1 MRTLTSDA
9 PVFDQREWRPAL
21 PARPQPWSQTLTL
34 AALGQVVLLI
44 LLARFAGLGPVG
56 AFAALS
62 YTAMVCVGLAL
73 GVRRAGA
80 DSLGPADKVTLARSA
95 LVGCVTALVA
105 DMVVRAPSVPLL
117 VGLTVMALALDGVD
131 GWVARRTGT
140 SSELGARF
148 DMEVDAFL
156 ILVLSANVAMLVG
169 FWVLA
174 IGLMRYLFMAAGRV
188 TPWLRAPIP
197 PTMPA
202 KVVAAAQGVVLVVA
216 TARVLPPGLITVA
229 VAVAL
234 AALAWSFGRSVLWLW
249 NRRRVLTAPSRPV
262 NRAAREVAEPA
273 RRAA

>member
-9 PVFDQREWRPAL
+9 PVFDQREWQATL

-56 AFAALS
+56 AFAALG
-62 YTAMVCVGLAL
+62 YTAAVCLGLAL
-73 GVRRAGA
+73 GVRRVGV

-105 DMVVRAPSVPLL
+105 DTVWHAAPAALL
-117 VGLTVMALALDGVD
+117 VGLTVAALVLDGVD

-140 SSELGARF
+140 SSALGARF

-156 ILVLSANVAMLVG
+156 ILVLSADVALQVG

-174 IGLMRYLFMAAGRV
+174 IGLMRYVFVAAGRV
-188 TPWLRAPIP
+188 VPWLRAPIP
-197 PTMPA
+197 PTMAA
-202 KVVAAAQGVVLVVA
+202 KVIAAVQGVVLVAA
-216 TARVLPPGLITVA
+216 TARVLPVGVVTGA

-234 AALAWSFGRSVLWLW
+234 TALVWSFGRSVLWLY
-249 NRRRVLTAPSRPV
+249 RRLGVVTR
-262 NRAAREVAEPA
+262 
-273 RRAA
+273 